1 MKIAVIYDWIDSEGG
16 IERAFPILFK
26 YFKNADIYTS
36 YTDLTKA
43 KWAKNLKIKTSF
55 IQNLPNFIK
64 KNRLISF
71 VFYPYA
77 FESFNLNKYDLV
89 FSVSSSFAK
98 SVITK
103 PETIHI
109 NYMLTPTRYFWIDK
123 ESYFKNPFVKFF
135 GRLFL
140 KKYKKWDY
148 VVAQRPD
155 RIITI
160 SEYVRKKIK
169 KYYNRNSIVIYP
181 PFDIDYWSKIK
192 KSLNNINQDHKK
204 YYLLVSRFE
213 PYKKT
218 EIAIQAFNRLNKRLI
233 IVGSGT
239 QEYRLK
245 KIANR
250 NIEFRKNI
258 TDKKLADLYLNAKA
272 LIMPQSEEFG
282 MVALEA
288 QFFGCP
294 VISFINSG
302 VCEIIIKDK
311 TAIYFKKQTA
321 DDLIKAVVRYES
333 ISYNLKRSTE
343 ALKTNYFQKFDKKI
357 FLNKIQTYISNV
369 INTNTQK
376 I

>member
-1 MKIAVIYDWIDSEGG
+1 M
-16 IERAFPILFK
+16 
-26 YFKNADIYTS
+26 
-36 YTDLTKA
+36 
-43 KWAKNLKIKTSF
+43 
-55 IQNLPNFIK
+55 
-64 KNRLISF
+64 
-71 VFYPYA
+71 
-77 FESFNLNKYDLV
+77 
-89 FSVSSSFAK
+89 
-98 SVITK
+98 
-103 PETIHI
+103 
-109 NYMLTPTRYFWIDK
+109 
-123 ESYFKNPFVKFF
+123 
-135 GRLFL
+135 
-140 KKYKKWDY
+140 
-148 VVAQRPD
+148 
-155 RIITI
+155 
-160 SEYVRKKIK
+160 KKIK